1 MFKKTLLLFREKI
14 RTRQYI
20 VTVHADEEM
29 DADELSIFDVENC
42 ILTGE
47 IIERQRDT
55 NTGEWKYVI
64 AGKSIDNSKIKI
76 VGKACPTGKL
86 VIITVFV
93 D

>member
-47 IIERQRDT
+47 ITERQRDI

-64 AGKSIDNSKIKI
+64 AGKSIDNSKMKV
-76 VGKACPTGKL
+76 VGKESPTGKL